1 MATMTVR
8 EAILFSARL
17 RLPAATPID
26 EKHMRVNQVID
37 LLHLNNCA
45 DTMIGSALAKGGISG
60 GEKKRVAIG
69 MELITNPS
77 ILFLDEPTTG
87 LDTYTA
93 YSVISTIS
101 SLASSGR
108 TVVATIHQPSSDI
121 FHLFDNLIVLDQG
134 HIVYQG
140 PAREMVRFAG
150 EMQLQVPTYTN
161 PADFLF
167 MKILNDPEEAAADGD
182 AAAGMRTA
190 RLVQVAANLPGP
202 AYCCHYHWLSD

>member
-17 RLPAATPID
+17 RLPATTPLD
-26 EKHMRVNQVID
+26 EKRKRVSQVID
-37 LLHLNNCA
+37 LLRLNNCA
-45 DTMIGSALAKGGISG
+45 DTLIGSALAKGGISG

-101 SLASSGR
+101 SLAGSGR

-134 HIVYQG
+134 CIVYQG
-140 PAREMVRFAG
+140 PARELVRFAG
-150 EMQLQVPTYTN
+150 EMQLVCPTYTN

-167 MKILNDPEEAAADGD
+167 MKILNDPERAAADGD
-182 AAAGMRTA
+182 AAVSMRTA
-190 RLVQVAANLPGP
+190 RLVEVAANLPE
-202 AYCCHYHWLSD
+202 AAD